1 MSAVRRVRGL
11 LKQVDKRAAQSAMDQ
26 PGQGHDRILK
36 AARRG
41 IEESKTEAV
50 TIKGSGRAIEK
61 VLNLAAWFEQRQIEE
76 GVEVRLMTSSAVAI
90 DDIAYDED
98 VTLDLDTE
106 APKDQDA
113 PESRLRN
120 ASVLEVK
127 ISLR

>member
-1 MSAVRRVRGL
+1 VRRVRGL
-11 LKQVDKRAAQSAMDQ
+11 LKQVDKRAAQSAVDR

-36 AARRG
+36 AARQG
-41 IEESKTEAV
+41 IEESKTEAI

-76 GVEVRLMTSSAVAI
+76 GVKVRLMTSSAVAI

-98 VTLDLDTE
+98 GTVEPDAQASEDLDL
-106 APKDQDA
+106 